1 MNKKYFVLM
10 MLSLALYS
18 QSSFAAE
25 VVDSQNQ
32 NISIE
37 QKNNTKLKQFVQ
49 TKGPVKVDFVEVIPG
64 AFKAVIKDKS
74 IDTKALSIGDEIIL
88 ERMEKE
94 HGSQRLK
101 TSGNPDFGSEYKTF
115 DPLYNDKDEKALKEI
130 KHYNTESTRNEGY
143 FIGGR
148 NKPLRIVSPYMKKNG
163 QGEIKLTNP
172 VNTKDYRTR
181 ADRDAANE
189 REIREYLDKNKGKGH
204 DLFTARSKAE
214 IKESLEEFFKPIE
227 LIQYPINNPKDYK
240 RMPTIP
246 GFPKNMPSFAKNIH
260 MHSNPGFLQGRAYV
274 QFGFGGTSEQLKPY
288 IDEALSDSKVVVLKA
303 DISNVYVKRYI
314 DSNMAYADSLYALI
328 PRLILTVKNTTV
340 PMGKFIQERQDHP
353 IDKSVDEIYELE
365 NQVLAEFNKV
375 QIADEDN
382 SAKYKRYFETRKRI
396 EDARDAL
403 KPKPDY
409 ENKRSKDKV
418 YPIYT
423 EKENQKLQKQYL
435 HRLSYNEDSIE
446 IPDNYVLYVY
456 DFGGSRNHPYSLGAA
471 VSPDKNYI
479 IYFCQQ
485 G

>member
-10 MLSLALYS
+10 MLSLALSS
-18 QSSFAAE
+18 QFSLAAT
-25 VVDSQNQ
+25 VDEI
-32 NISIE
+32 NINTSAE
-37 QKNNTKLKQFVQ
+37 LKNNAKSNQPVQ
-49 TKGPVKVDFVEVIPG
+49 TKAPVKLEFVEIIPG
-64 AFKAVIKDKS
+64 AFKAVIRDKS
-74 IDTKALSIGDEIIL
+74 INPKKLSIEDEITL
-88 ERMEKE
+88 ERKEKE
-94 HGSQRLK
+94 YASQQLK
-101 TSGNPDFGSEYKTF
+101 ISEKPDFGSEYKIF
-115 DPLYNDKDEKALKEI
+115 DPLYNDKDEQALKEI

-148 NKPLRIVSPYMKKNG
+148 EKPLRIVSPYMKKNG
-163 QGEIKLTNP
+163 KGEIKLTNP

-214 IKESLEEFFKPIE
+214 IKEFLEEFFKPIE

-240 RMPTIP
+240 MMPKIP

-274 QFGFGGTSEQLKPY
+274 QFAFGGTPEQLKPY
-288 IDEALSDSKVVVLKA
+288 IDEAHSNSKVVLSKS
-303 DISNVYVKRYI
+303 DLSNVYVKQFI
-314 DSNMAYADSLYALI
+314 DSKMDYADSLSALI
-328 PRLILTVKNTTV
+328 PRSILTVKNTTV

-365 NQVLAEFNKV
+365 NQVLVEFNKV
-375 QIADEDN
+375 QIPDEDD
-382 SAKYKRYFETRKRI
+382 SAKYKRYFEIRKRI
-396 EDARDAL
+396 EDARDVL
-403 KPKPDY
+403 KPKPNY

-423 EKENQKLQKQYL
+423 EKENRKFQKQYL
-435 HRLSYNEDSIE
+435 HRLSYNEDSVE
-446 IPDNYVLYVY
+446 IPDNYVLYLF
-456 DFGGSRNHPYSLGAA
+456 DFGGTRNHPYSLGAA
-471 VSPDKNYI
+471 VSPDRNYI

>member
-1 MNKKYFVLM
+1 M
-10 MLSLALYS
+10 MFSLALSS
-18 QSSFAAE
+18 QFSLAAT
-25 VVDSQNQ
+25 VDEINLNTSV
-32 NISIE
+32 E
-37 QKNNTKLKQFVQ
+37 LKNNAKSNQPVQ
-49 TKGPVKVDFVEVIPG
+49 TKAPVKLEFVEIIPG
-64 AFKAVIKDKS
+64 AFKAVIRDKS
-74 IDTKALSIGDEIIL
+74 INPKKLSIEDEITL
-88 ERMEKE
+88 ERKEKE

-101 TSGNPDFGSEYKTF
+101 ISEKPDFGSEYKTF

-130 KHYNTESTRNEGY
+130 KHYNTESTRNEDY

-148 NKPLRIVSPYMKKNG
+148 EKPLRIVSPYMKKNG
-163 QGEIKLTNP
+163 KGEIKLTNP

-204 DLFTARSKAE
+204 DLFTARSKDE
-214 IKESLEEFFKPIE
+214 IKESLEEFLKPIE

-240 RMPTIP
+240 QLSTVS
-246 GFPKNMPSFAKNIH
+246 GFPKKIPGFAKNIH

-274 QFGFGGTSEQLKPY
+274 QFGFGGTPEQLKPY
-288 IDEALSDSKVVVLKA
+288 IDEALSNSKVVVLKA

-328 PRLILTVKNTTV
+328 PRSILTVKNTTV

-375 QIADEDN
+375 QIPDEDN
-382 SAKYKRYFETRKRI
+382 SAKYKRYFATRKRI
-396 EDARDAL
+396 QDARDAL
-403 KPKPDY
+403 KPKSDY
-409 ENKRSKDKV
+409 ENKRSNDKV
-418 YPIYT
+418 YPIYS
-423 EKENQKLQKQYL
+423 EKENRKLQKQYL

-446 IPDNYVLYVY
+446 IPDNYVLYVF
-456 DFGGSRNHPYSLGAA
+456 DFGGTRNHPYSLGAA

-479 IYFCQQ
+479 IYFLQQ

>member
-1 MNKKYFVLM
+1 

-18 QSSFAAE
+18 QSGFAEE

-49 TKGPVKVDFVEVIPG
+49 TKGPVKVDFVEIIPG

-74 IDTKALSIGDEIIL
+74 INPKTLSIGDEIIL

-94 HGSQRLK
+94 HGSRRLK
-101 TSGNPDFGSEYKTF
+101 TSGNPNFGSEYKTF

-181 ADRDAANE
+181 ADRDKANE
-189 REIREYLDKNKGKGH
+189 KAIREYLDKNKGH
-204 DLFTARSKAE
+204 DVFTVRSKQE
-214 IKESLEEFFKPIE
+214 IKESLESLFKPIE
-227 LIQYPINNPKDYK
+227 LIEYPINNPKDYK
-240 RMPTIP
+240 MMPTIP
-246 GFPKNMPSFAKNIH
+246 GFPKKIPGFAKNIH
-260 MHSNPGFLQGRAYV
+260 MHSNPSFLQGRAYV
-274 QFGFGGTSEQLKPY
+274 QLAFGGTPEELKPY
-288 IDEALSDSKVVVLKA
+288 IDEALSNSKVVVLKS

-314 DSNMAYADSLYALI
+314 DSDMAYADSLYALI
-328 PRLILTVKNTTV
+328 PRSILTVKHTTV
-340 PMGKFIQERQDHP
+340 PMGKFIQERQDHS

-375 QIADEDN
+375 QIPDEDN
-382 SAKYKRYFETRKRI
+382 SAKYKRYFEIRKRI
-396 EDARDAL
+396 QDARDAL

-409 ENKRSKDKV
+409 ENKRYKDKV

-423 EKENQKLQKQYL
+423 EKENRKLQKQYL
-435 HRLSYNEDSIE
+435 HRLSYKEDSIE
-446 IPDNYVLYVY
+446 IPDNYVLHVF
-456 DFGGSRNHPYSLGAA
+456 DFGGSQNHPYSLGAA

-479 IYFCQQ
+479 IYFLQQ

>member
-10 MLSLALYS
+10 LLSLVVSS
-18 QSSFAAE
+18 QFSLAAT
-25 VVDSQNQ
+25 VDRANQ
-32 NISIE
+32 NTSAE
-37 QKNNTKLKQFVQ
+37 LKNNTKSNQSVQ
-49 TKGPVKVDFVEVIPG
+49 TKGPVKVDFVEVIHG

-115 DPLYNDKDEKALKEI
+115 DSLYNDKDEKALKEI

-181 ADRDAANE
+181 ADRDKANE
-189 REIREYLDKNKGKGH
+189 KAIREYLDQNKGH
-204 DLFTARSKAE
+204 DLFTVRSKQE
-214 IKESLEEFFKPIE
+214 IKESLESLFKPIE
-227 LIQYPINNPKDYK
+227 LIEYPINNPKDYK

-274 QFGFGGTSEQLKPY
+274 QFGFGGTPEQLKPY
-288 IDEALSDSKVVVLKA
+288 IDEALSNSKVVVLKA

-328 PRLILTVKNTTV
+328 PRSILTVKNTTV
-340 PMGKFIQERQDHP
+340 PMGKFIQDRQDHP

-446 IPDNYVLYVY
+446 IPDNYVLYVF

>member
-10 MLSLALYS
+10 LLSLTL
-18 QSSFAAE
+18 SSHFSLAAT
-25 VVDSQNQ
+25 VDGINSNT
-32 NISIE
+32 SAE
-37 QKNNTKLKQFVQ
+37 LKNNAKSNQSVQ
-49 TKGPVKVDFVEVIPG
+49 TKAPVKLDFIEIIPG
-64 AFKAVIKDKS
+64 AFKAVIRDKS
-74 IDTKALSIGDEIIL
+74 INPKKLSIEDEITL
-88 ERMEKE
+88 ERKEKE
-94 HGSQRLK
+94 HASQRLK
-101 TSGNPDFGSEYKTF
+101 ISEKTDFGSEYKTF
-115 DPLYNDKDEKALKEI
+115 DPLYNDKDKQALKEI
-130 KHYNTESTRNEGY
+130 KNYNTESTRNQGY

-148 NKPLRIVSPYMKKNG
+148 EKPLRIVSPYMKKNG
-163 QGEIKLTNP
+163 KGEIKLTNP

-214 IKESLEEFFKPIE
+214 IKEFLEEFFKPIE

-240 RMPTIP
+240 RMPKIP

-274 QFGFGGTSEQLKPY
+274 QFVFGGTPEQLKPY
-288 IDEALSDSKVVVLKA
+288 IDEALSNSKVVILKS
-303 DISNVYVKRYI
+303 DISNVYVKQFI

-328 PRLILTVKNTTV
+328 PRSILTVKNTTV

-375 QIADEDN
+375 QIADEDK

-396 EDARDAL
+396 QDARDAL
-403 KPKPDY
+403 KPKQDY
-409 ENKRSKDKV
+409 ENKRAKDKV
-418 YPIYT
+418 YPTYT
-423 EKENQKLQKQYL
+423 EKENRKLQKQYL

-446 IPDNYVLYVY
+446 IPDNYVLYVF
-456 DFGGSRNHPYSLGAA
+456 DFGGSWNHPYSLGAA
-471 VSPDKNYI
+471 VSPDSNYI

>member
-10 MLSLALYS
+10 LLSLALSS
-18 QSSFAAE
+18 QFSLAAT
-25 VVDSQNQ
+25 VDGINQ
-32 NISIE
+32 NTSAE
-37 QKNNTKLKQFVQ
+37 LKNNAKSNQPVQ
-49 TKGPVKVDFVEVIPG
+49 TKAPVKLDFVEIIPG

-74 IDTKALSIGDEIIL
+74 IDTKALSMGDEIIL

-101 TSGNPDFGSEYKTF
+101 TSEKPDFGSEYKTF
-115 DPLYNDKDEKALKEI
+115 DPLYNDKDETALKEI

-148 NKPLRIVSPYMKKNG
+148 EKPLRIVSPYMKKNG
-163 QGEIKLTNP
+163 KGEIKLTNP

-181 ADRDAANE
+181 VDRDAANE

-214 IKESLEEFFKPIE
+214 IKESLESFFKPIE

-240 RMPTIP
+240 RIPMIP

-274 QFGFGGTSEQLKPY
+274 QFAFGGTSEQLKPY
-288 IDEALSDSKVVVLKA
+288 IDEALSNSKVVVLKA

-328 PRLILTVKNTTV
+328 PRSILTVKNTTV

-375 QIADEDN
+375 QIPDEDN

-446 IPDNYVLYVY
+446 IPDNYVLYVF

>member
-10 MLSLALYS
+10 LLSLALSS
-18 QSSFAAE
+18 QFSLAAT
-25 VVDSQNQ
+25 VDGVNPNTSA
-32 NISIE
+32 E
-37 QKNNTKLKQFVQ
+37 LKNNAKSNQPVQ
-49 TKGPVKVDFVEVIPG
+49 TKAPVKLDFIEINPG
-64 AFKAVIKDKS
+64 AFKAVIRDKS
-74 IDTKALSIGDEIIL
+74 INPKKLSIEDEITL
-88 ERMEKE
+88 ERKEKE
-94 HGSQRLK
+94 HASQRLK
-101 TSGNPDFGSEYKTF
+101 ISEKTDFGSGYKTF
-115 DPLYNDKDEKALKEI
+115 DPLYNDKDETALKEI

-148 NKPLRIVSPYMKKNG
+148 DKPLRIVSPYMKKNG
-163 QGEIKLTNP
+163 KGEIKLTNP

-181 ADRDAANE
+181 ADWDAANE

-204 DLFTARSKAE
+204 DLFTPRSKAE
-214 IKESLEEFFKPIE
+214 IKESLEEFLKPIE

-240 RMPTIP
+240 QLSIVS
-246 GFPKNMPSFAKNIH
+246 GFPKKIPGFAKNIH

-274 QFGFGGTSEQLKPY
+274 QFAFGGTPEQLKTY
-288 IDEALSDSKVVVLKA
+288 IDEALSNSKVVVLKV

-340 PMGKFIQERQDHP
+340 PMGKFIQERQDNP

-375 QIADEDN
+375 QIPDEDN

-396 EDARDAL
+396 QDDRDAL

-409 ENKRSKDKV
+409 GNKRFKDKV
-418 YPIYT
+418 YPIYS
-423 EKENQKLQKQYL
+423 EKENRKLQKQYL

-446 IPDNYVLYVY
+446 IPDNYVLYVF
-456 DFGGSRNHPYSLGAA
+456 DFGGTRNHPYSLGAA

-479 IYFCQQ
+479 IYFLQQ

>member
-10 MLSLALYS
+10 ILSLTLFS
-18 QSSFAAE
+18 QSGLAAII
-25 VVDSQNQ
+25 DSQNQ

-37 QKNNTKLKQFVQ
+37 QKNNAKSKQSVQ
-49 TKGPVKVDFVEVIPG
+49 TVAPVKLNFVEIIPG

-115 DPLYNDKDEKALKEI
+115 DPLYDDKDEKALKEI
-130 KHYNTESTRNEGY
+130 KNYNTESTRNQGY

-163 QGEIKLTNP
+163 KGEIKLTNP

-181 ADRDAANE
+181 ADRDEANE
-189 REIREYLDKNKGKGH
+189 KELREYLDNNKGKGH
-204 DLFTARSKAE
+204 DLYTARTKAE
-214 IKESLEEFFKPIE
+214 IRESLESFFKPIA

-240 RMPTIP
+240 EISTAS
-246 GFPKNMPSFAKNIH
+246 GFPKKIPSFAKNIH
-260 MHSNPGFLQGRAYV
+260 MHGNPSFLQGRAYV
-274 QFGFGGTSEQLKPY
+274 QLAFGGTPEQLKPY
-288 IDEALSDSKVVVLKA
+288 IEEAISNSKVVVSKS

-314 DSNMAYADSLYALI
+314 DSNMAYADSLFALI
-328 PRLILTVKNTTV
+328 PRAMLIVKNTTV
-340 PMGKFIQERQDHP
+340 PMGKFIQDQSDNP

-375 QIADEDN
+375 QIVDENMN
-382 SAKYKRYFETRKRI
+382 SKYNRYFETRKRV
-396 EDARDAL
+396 EAEGDKL
-403 KPKPDY
+403 KSS
-409 ENKRSKDKV
+409 ETNRNTLSKDKI
-418 YPIYT
+418 YPTYT
-423 EKENQKLQKQYL
+423 EEENRKLQKQYL
-435 HRLSYNEDSIE
+435 HRLSFNEDSVE
-446 IPDNYVLYVY
+446 IPDNYVLYVF

-479 IYFCQQ
+479 IYFLQQ